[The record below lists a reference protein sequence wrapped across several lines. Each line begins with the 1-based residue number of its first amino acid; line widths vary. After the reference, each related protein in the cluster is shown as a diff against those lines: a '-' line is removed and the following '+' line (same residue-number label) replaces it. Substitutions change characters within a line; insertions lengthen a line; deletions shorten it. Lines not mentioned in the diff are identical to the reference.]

1 MQKKYVFD
9 LDGTLVDSMP
19 HWCKLTD
26 FLTER
31 GIEYPPDL
39 IKTIIALGLPRAA
52 QYFKDHFP
60 LTETAEEIYQSFINR
75 YIGFYEREIPAKDGV
90 IETLRALKKRGVG
103 LNVLTASP
111 HEALDCCLKRL
122 EVYDLFDNVWSC
134 DDFKTS
140 KSNPEIYK
148 MAAERLNKTVG
159 EVIFV
164 DDNVN
169 AVKTAKQAGMISY
182 GIYDESSKD
191 FIAEMQAVADKYV
204 MNFKELLNK

>member
-60 LTETAEEIYQSFINR
+60 LTETVEEIYQSFIDR
-75 YIGFYEREIPAKDGV
+75 YVGFYEREIPAKDGV
-90 IETLRALKKRGVG
+90 IETLSALKERGVS

-111 HEALDCCLKRL
+111 HVFLDPCLKRL
-122 EVYDLFDNVWSC
+122 GIYDLFDNLWTVEDVGSKAESATYLEVAKRLGVKPEDCVLYDDSVAPLVPAKAAGWSAVGVY
-134 DDFKTS
+134 DDFSGRYEDEMRKIADGY
-140 KSNPEIYK
+140 IYN
-148 MAAERLNKTVG
+148 L
-159 EVIFV
+159 
-164 DDNVN
+164 
-169 AVKTAKQAGMISY
+169 
-182 GIYDESSKD
+182 
-191 FIAEMQAVADKYV
+191 
-204 MNFKELLNK
+204 KELL